1 MQAYK
6 PDSVFAKTNLCHL
19 SGFIVTNEIYLP
31 TPRHRASN
39 PFPTNREPVYMALHR
54 IEFT

>member
-1 MQAYK
+1 MQACK
-6 PDSVFAKTNLCHL
+6 PDSVSAKADLCHL

-31 TPRHRASN
+31 TPRKWASN
-39 PFPTNREPVYMALHR
+39 PFPTNRDPVYMALHR